1 MDQIVPD
8 RRPRTTSPPPA
19 VPPGNPLGG
28 GHGGSHGSPHG
39 AKGASKSWLGG
50 ALLTALLLGLIALS
64 IRSVSGNLTFVLL
77 GSVGLVIGAFHYLFP
92 GSQFFTLALT
102 NFIGVYACIFVF
114 FLESNFHNISPLI
127 QSIAFVLPLVAFL
140 GGAWW
145 RAEDIRRIVM
155 SRRLR
160 EGGHFDRVFLWMAPV
175 WGIGALTFLVPEQ
188 DMDTHTIGAIF
199 LLAMS
204 AIAAIVALV
213 SRDIAIFLLDAG
225 LLFEGFFQQS
235 ARLVL
240 PAFAFLTFY
249 SLCIILFGAI
259 YTIMDRFMAEPNFV
273 IEGVRRDLTFA
284 EGIYFSIVTFATVG
298 YGDIHPVS
306 GPVRLVCGIEIVMG
320 VLLLLFGFSA
330 IIGHAR
336 PTNRSDRNDPL

>member
-8 RRPRTTSPPPA
+8 RRPKPHGPSS
-19 VPPGNPLGG
+19 
-28 GHGGSHGSPHG
+28 GHGGAHAPGHGG
-39 AKGASKSWLGG
+39 ARAGSRRSWLGG
-50 ALLTALLLGLIALS
+50 ALATALLLGLIALS
-64 IRSVSGNLTFVLL
+64 IRSVSGDLTFVLL
-77 GSVGLVIGAFHYLFP
+77 GSVGLVVGAFHYLFP

-114 FLESNFHNISPLI
+114 FLESNFHTITPLI
-127 QSIAFVLPLVAFL
+127 HGIAFVMPLAAFL
-140 GGAWW
+140 GGAWA

-160 EGGHFDRVFLWMAPV
+160 EGGHFDRIFLWMAPV
-175 WGIGALTFLVPEQ
+175 WGIGALTFLVPEHDVSAQ
-188 DMDTHTIGAIF
+188 TLSVIF
-199 LLAMS
+199 LLSMS
-204 AIAAIVALV
+204 AIAGIVAFV
-213 SRDIAIFLLDAG
+213 ARDIAIFLIDAG
-225 LLFEGFFQQS
+225 LLFEGFFQQA

-249 SLCIILFGAI
+249 SLCIILFGAL
-259 YTIMDRFMAEPNFV
+259 YTIMDRFMVEPNFV
-273 IEGVRRDLTFA
+273 IEGVRRDLTFP
-284 EGIYFSIVTFATVG
+284 EGLYFSIVTFATVG

-306 GPVRLVCGIEIVMG
+306 GAVRLVCGVEIIMG

-336 PTNRSDRNDPL
+336 PGDRNDRNDPL

>member
-1 MDQIVPD
+1 MDPIVSD
-8 RRPRTTSPPPA
+8 RRPRSSA
-19 VPPGNPLGG
+19 
-28 GHGGSHGSPHG
+28 SHSTAAAHAGRWSGRP
-39 AKGASKSWLGG
+39 SWLGG

-64 IRSVSGNLTFVLL
+64 IRSVSGDLTFVLL
-77 GSVGLVIGAFHYLFP
+77 GSVGLVVGAFHYLFP

-114 FLESNFHNISPLI
+114 FLESNFHNIPALT
-127 QSIAFVLPLVAFL
+127 QAVAFVLPLAAFL

-145 RAEDIRRIVM
+145 RADDIRRIVM

-160 EGGHFDRVFLWMAPV
+160 DGGHFDRIFLWMAPL
-175 WGIGALTFLVPEQ
+175 WGIGALTFLVPGHGVSPELLN
-188 DMDTHTIGAIF
+188 AIF
-199 LLAMS
+199 LVAMS
-204 AIAAIVALV
+204 AIAGIVALV
-213 SRDIAIFLLDAG
+213 ARDIAIFLLDAG
-225 LLFEGFFQQS
+225 LLFEGFFQQA

-249 SLCIILFGAI
+249 SLCIIMFGAV

-284 EGIYFSIVTFATVG
+284 EGLYFSIVTFATVG

-306 GPVRLVCGIEIVMG
+306 GAVRLVCGVEIVMG

-330 IIGHAR
+330 IIGHAKPER
-336 PTNRSDRNDPL
+336 HDRNDPL